1 MQAHLIGS
9 LVFLSSMYLLK
20 SERVSRLLLQSFVV
34 TSFAALLVQRFG
46 LRAWLQYYR
55 SRNFANRGR
64 VLLVATPEGALSY
77 LAFVRA
83 HASIDVEVIGFLDPE
98 DSVRR
103 AVELERN

>member
-1 MQAHLIGS
+1 MQAHLIAS

-20 SERVSRLLLQSFVV
+20 SEEVSRLLLQSFVV
-34 TSFAALLVQRFG
+34 TSFATLLVQRFG
-46 LRAWLQYYR
+46 LRAWLQYHR
-55 SRNFANRGR
+55 SRDFANRGR
-64 VLLVATPEGALSY
+64 VLLVATPERALSY
-77 LAFVRA
+77 LDFTRA